1 MTEGGS
7 DPVGSKKFR
16 SKTTGSAGR
25 IDSPGNLRDLKN
37 NLCSDYEVRRDRAA
51 PPPIQDKLLAIS
63 EETISDDTLTAK
75 QS

>member
-1 MTEGGS
+1 
-7 DPVGSKKFR
+7 
-16 SKTTGSAGR
+16 
-25 IDSPGNLRDLKN
+25 LKN